1 MTLWAI
7 SPQLVLLV
15 TGLAILVVDV
25 WISQRNSY
33 IWAQA
38 IALMGIIGGA
48 IATLTLWGPEER
60 IMYVLQIDVFT
71 CYGWILVLG
80 SLAVLVVLSERYLS
94 EHVQERGLFY
104 ALLVFCGLAAFFVMA
119 SINLIILVLGLD
131 FLSIVSYIL
140 TGFLHEDQ
148 RSTEAAIKYLIYGA
162 IVSSLMMYG
171 FSWLYGISGTTDYME
186 LSQALRS
193 LQFMDGGTLG
203 QTSVLFPLLIF
214 ILAGLG
220 FKIALVPFHQWAPDA
235 YEGAPTVVTALLA
248 VIPKIAGF
256 IALIRLAMTVFP
268 SSLVLG
274 EILRSPTLLVLSAFT
289 MTFGNLSGLWQDR
302 MKRLMAYSGIA
313 QSGYI
318 LMGLALATQFSLQAS
333 VMQLS
338 VYVISELGAF
348 AVIVFVSVWTDSDR
362 ISDFNGLY
370 AQAPLL
376 AIALLVSLL
385 SLIGIP
391 GTGGFIG
398 KFMLIAAAVEGGDTW
413 LALIAGLNSV
423 VALGY
428 YWKIIRALFVQEP
441 RGLRVKPK
449 PAAIELKLLAVA
461 SIVGLVLL
469 GLFPSL
475 LLSRLSSVVGVF
487 SPF

>member
-1 MTLWAI
+1 
-7 SPQLVLLV
+7 
-15 TGLAILVVDV
+15 
-25 WISQRNSY
+25 
-33 IWAQA
+33 
-38 IALMGIIGGA
+38 
-48 IATLTLWGPEER
+48 
-60 IMYVLQIDVFT
+60 
-71 CYGWILVLG
+71 
-80 SLAVLVVLSERYLS
+80 
-94 EHVQERGLFY
+94 
-104 ALLVFCGLAAFFVMA
+104 
-119 SINLIILVLGLD
+119 
-131 FLSIVSYIL
+131 
-140 TGFLHEDQ
+140 
-148 RSTEAAIKYLIYGA
+148 
-162 IVSSLMMYG
+162 
-171 FSWLYGISGTTDYME
+171 
-186 LSQALRS
+186 
-193 LQFMDGGTLG
+193 MDGGTLG